1 MAKFLLDET
10 IHSQEVLTVRLG
22 GSSAGTRFT
31 DADKGKPVKLGGDSD
46 YVLCAAG
53 DEIEGWV
60 IALSSGP
67 TYDGYQLG
75 SIVEKG
81 LKRAT
86 VTGATVAV
94 GDYVVAGTAV
104 ALGTALGG
112 YMQVAKAADQAVAKA
127 GLFRLRVASLL
138 GGTGAAG
145 TTVLLKR
152 I

>member
-10 IHSQEVLTVRLG
+10 IHQQEVLTVRLG

-31 DADKGKPVKLGGDSD
+31 DADKGKPVKLGADSAF
-46 YVLCAAG
+46 VLCAAG
-53 DEIEGWV
+53 DAVEAWV
-60 IALSSGP
+60 SSLSSGP

-75 SIVEKG
+75 GIVGTG

-104 ALGTALGG
+104 ALGTKLTG

-127 GLFRLRVASLL
+127 APHRLRVVSLV

-145 TTVLLKR
+145 STVLLQR
-152 I
+152 V